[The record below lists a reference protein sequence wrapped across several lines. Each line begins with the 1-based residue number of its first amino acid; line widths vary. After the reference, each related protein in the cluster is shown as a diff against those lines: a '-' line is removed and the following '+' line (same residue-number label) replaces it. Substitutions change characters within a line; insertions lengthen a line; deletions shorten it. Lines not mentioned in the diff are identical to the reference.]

1 MGRVGWVGRVA
12 AAATLGPRLCHPPLW
27 PLTTL
32 ATPPSPRPPHNSG
45 HLARPLSHS
54 TLGLLQI
61 QYPGAAATM
70 ADDLRHVRVWARILS
85 KNEIAFDMLSAVDEL
100 NAQVA
105 LEFDFGRE
113 ARVMDT
119 VAGHLEAREWG
130 LGRGGGGGGIR
141 GVGSS

>member
-1 MGRVGWVGRVA
+1 
-12 AAATLGPRLCHPPLW
+12 
-27 PLTTL
+27 
-32 ATPPSPRPPHNSG
+32 
-45 HLARPLSHS
+45 
-54 TLGLLQI
+54 
-61 QYPGAAATM
+61 M

-130 LGRGGGGGGIR
+130 LGRGGGGGIR
-141 GVGSS
+141 GVGTS